1 MAGRAAQG
9 RRGGRHPA
17 EQRQG
22 HVERGGSERSS
33 RPPGKG
39 QGGVLPRQWRRAVEH
54 ADGKAGT
61 GRAERVDPQEV
72 EVRRACSGRVGSR
85 RRARELA
92 EEVHGA
98 SAATPSWR
106 RRRGTRVDRAR
117 APERLGGTELAMQ
130 GRADRRRRGAK
141 VGGATASVREVTVE
155 RRGGR
160 PRTGHVFW
168 SERWAEPRGD
178 RPTGG

>member
-1 MAGRAAQG
+1 M
-9 RRGGRHPA
+9 
-17 EQRQG
+17 
-22 HVERGGSERSS
+22 
-33 RPPGKG
+33 
-39 QGGVLPRQWRRAVEH
+39 
-54 ADGKAGT
+54 
-61 GRAERVDPQEV
+61 
-72 EVRRACSGRVGSR
+72 
-85 RRARELA
+85 
-92 EEVHGA
+92 
-98 SAATPSWR
+98 TPSWR
-106 RRRGTRVDRAR
+106 SRRGARVGGAR
-117 APERLGGTELAMQ
+117 PAEQLGGAELVVE